1 LEAVLKQNAG
11 RFSLPLWVIL
21 DFPGAALRPERNN
34 LLLTSGFDG
43 TPEVKSAPTWSS
55 RLPATRTVTNSTAA
69 ADFAVPH
76 WYAVHTSPRHEK
88 RVAEYLSQK
97 DVENFLPLFKT
108 VRKWKNGVRA
118 EVEFPLF
125 PGYLFTRIPLQE
137 RLRVLE
143 LPSVVRLVGFNSI
156 PIAVSAEEIETLRSG
171 LHCLQAEPHPY
182 LTIGDRVRIV
192 SGPMAGLQGILIRT
206 KQDLRVVL
214 SIDLIMRSI
223 AVEVELSEVER
234 VSKEELQTTS

>member
-1 LEAVLKQNAG
+1 VYCKLLVFAVHQN
-11 RFSLPLWVIL
+11 SIQ
-21 DFPGAALRPERNN
+21 AL
-34 LLLTSGFDG
+34 F
-43 TPEVKSAPTWSS
+43 WSS
-55 RLPATRTVTNSTAA
+55 RLQVRQTGTDPIHAV
-69 ADFAVPH
+69 DFSVPH

-88 RVAEYLSQK
+88 RVAEYLNQK
-97 DVENFLPLFKT
+97 AVENFLPLFKT

-118 EVEFPLF
+118 EVAFPLF

-156 PIAVSAEEIETLRSG
+156 PIAVPAEEIETLRSG
-171 LHCLQAEPHPY
+171 LHCLRAEPHPY
-182 LTIGDRVRIV
+182 LTIGDRVRIIA
-192 SGPMAGLQGILIRT
+192 GPMSGLQGILTRR

-223 AVEVELSEVER
+223 AVEVELSDLER
-234 VSKEELQTTS
+234 VHKKEEPEHPNCVDGSRELRPS